1 MVHKA
6 RNLAKSQELK
16 KKLPQN
22 LPPIYQHNQTGN
34 YESEPWPKG
43 DGPGEQGMPYKVLP
57 QFENYAERSVS
68 EYGMNIAVSDAI
80 AMNRTIPDT
89 RQEECK
95 YWDYPTDL
103 PKTSVVIVFHNEG
116 FSTLLRTVHTV
127 IERSPAQFLEEVLL
141 IDDFS
146 DKPDLKE
153 RLERYIK
160 RFGGKVR
167 LLRNEERM
175 GLIRT
180 RSKGA
185 HEATGEVV
193 LFLDAHCEVG
203 LNWLPP
209 LLTPIQ
215 LDNTT
220 MTVPIVDGIDSN
232 DFHYSSTYPE
242 DTHIRG
248 IFEWGLLYKEKE
260 LPHKEAE
267 KRAKTSEPYPSPT
280 HAGGLFAIDRKYF
293 LELGAYDPGLLGWG
307 GENFELSFK
316 VWQCGGKIL
325 WVPCSRV
332 GHVYRSFMPYTFG
345 KLAEN
350 IKGSLV
356 TRNYKRVI
364 EVWFDDEFKKYFYTR
379 EPTARL
385 LDAGDLTEQIELKQ
399 RLNCK
404 PFKWFMKNVAY
415 DVPEDFPYLPP
426 NIHWGEMVNVL
437 NKECLDT
444 ENNEVPTSITT
455 SVCHGYGNNQEI
467 KLNTKGQLSTGERC
481 IVGDNKGVQLVPCEL
496 GTVDGPWQYNEENN
510 LMYHTKLGKCLAV
523 HKHNKKLKMLPCI
536 AKSNSFKWIFRSF
549 EPK

>member
-6 RNLAKSQELK
+6 RNLAKSQKLK

-22 LPPIYQHNQTGN
+22 LSPTYQYNQTGN

-80 AMNRTIPDT
+80 GMNRTIPDT
-89 RQEECK
+89 RLEECK

-103 PKTSVVIVFHNEG
+103 PKPLS
-116 FSTLLRTVHTV
+116 
-127 IERSPAQFLEEVLL
+127 
-141 IDDFS
+141 
-146 DKPDLKE
+146 
-153 RLERYIK
+153 
-160 RFGGKVR
+160 
-167 LLRNEERM
+167 
-175 GLIRT
+175 T

-242 DTHIRG
+242 DTHIR
-248 IFEWGLLYKEKE
+248 
-260 LPHKEAE
+260 
-267 KRAKTSEPYPSPT
+267 
-280 HAGGLFAIDRKYF
+280 
-293 LELGAYDPGLLGWG
+293 
-307 GENFELSFK
+307 
-316 VWQCGGKIL
+316 
-325 WVPCSRV
+325 
-332 GHVYRSFMPYTFG
+332 
-345 KLAEN
+345 
-350 IKGSLV
+350 
-356 TRNYKRVI
+356 
-364 EVWFDDEFKKYFYTR
+364 
-379 EPTARL
+379 
-385 LDAGDLTEQIELKQ
+385 
-399 RLNCK
+399 
-404 PFKWFMKNVAY
+404 
-415 DVPEDFPYLPP
+415 
-426 NIHWGEMVNVL
+426 
-437 NKECLDT
+437 
-444 ENNEVPTSITT
+444 
-455 SVCHGYGNNQEI
+455 
-467 KLNTKGQLSTGERC
+467 GQLSTGERC